1 MRASDRAYRT
11 LLDEIQSG
19 RLAPGAVLGEV
30 EQAARLGV
38 SRTPL
43 REALG
48 RLAADGLVVQ
58 QSPRVTV
65 VSDSTPAT
73 SASSS
78 RCAARSRRPP
88 PALPRSGGMP
98 RPSRR
103 SPTSSPR
110 APSTAQPRADA
121 YYRLIARFD
130 AALDGAVANDYLTA
144 ALRSVRTHLVRVR
157 RLARDNPG
165 RLAASVAEHRLIAS
179 AIAAR
184 DADLAAH
191 ATHVHLHNALA
202 SILGSLAEHAEGVP
216 SRPSGLA
223 RPNPPGSSMTV
234 FASRP
239 RLPQRESRCRARS
252 SSRGR
257 SPRSRPTR
265 WRSTR
270 MSST

>member
-1 MRASDRAYRT
+1 MRASDRAYLT

-19 RLAPGAVLGEV
+19 RLAPGTVLAEV

-65 VSDSTPAT
+65 VSDVDAGDIRELFEVRRALEET
-73 SASSS
+73 
-78 RCAARSRRPP
+78 AARL
-88 PALPRSGGMP
+88 AAE
-98 RPSRR
+98 
-103 SPTSSPR
+103 R
-110 APSTAQPRADA
+110 AAADDFGDLA
-121 YYRLIARFD
+121 REFAAASVDGAAATDDYYALIARFD
-130 AALDGAVANDYLTA
+130 EALDAAVANDYLTS

-165 RLAASVAEHRLIAS
+165 RLAASISEHRLIAS

-202 SILGSLAEHAEGVP
+202 SILESLDAQAGSATTPHHHQGA
-216 SRPSGLA
+216 A
-223 RPNPPGSSMTV
+223 
-234 FASRP
+234 
-239 RLPQRESRCRARS
+239 
-252 SSRGR
+252 
-257 SPRSRPTR
+257 
-265 WRSTR
+265 
-270 MSST
+270 